1 VSGPDLDTYLRR
13 ATRGL
18 IGARRR
24 VVRQELH
31 ANIVQHALDLQMGG
45 LEASDALARA
55 LNDFGPPERVSGG
68 LTRVHTLPAVI
79 TALLLASGIGTVAY
93 GLTLHDAG
101 TAKTERT
108 DTPRSEA
115 APNRTGSP

>member
-1 VSGPDLDTYLRR
+1 MSGPDLDTYLRR

-24 VVRQELH
+24 AVRQELH

-45 LEASDALARA
+45 LGASDALARA
-55 LNDFGPPERVSGG
+55 LSDFGPPERLSGG
-68 LTRVHTLPAVI
+68 LTRVHTLPAVL

-93 GLTLHDAG
+93 GLTLHDPRVN
-101 TAKTERT
+101 TTDRT

-115 APNRTGSP
+115 APNRPEAP